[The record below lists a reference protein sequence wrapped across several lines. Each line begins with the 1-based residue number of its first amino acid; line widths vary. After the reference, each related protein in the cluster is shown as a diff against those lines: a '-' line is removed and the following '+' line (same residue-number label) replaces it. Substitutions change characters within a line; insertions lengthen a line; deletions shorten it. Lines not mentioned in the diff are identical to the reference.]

1 MPGRINETYD
11 QMHDYDIASYKVDF
25 ENMRLIITACSGKG
39 DICDIIFTGLL
50 AHKFENVGRQN
61 ILFDIC
67 NISTARFLDEYKDEL
82 PDWLTYMFPINAKDS
97 IECKKM
103 LARNKYKVYEI
114 NSSIGLCG
122 FVIVQAIE
130 IINRQV
136 IE

>member
-67 NISTARFLDEYKDEL
+67 NDTVPSQNWTIGQNND
-82 PDWLTYMFPINAKDS
+82 IVH
-97 IECKKM
+97 KKT
-103 LARNKYKVYEI
+103 R
-114 NSSIGLCG
+114 CH
-122 FVIVQAIE
+122 F
-130 IINRQV
+130 
-136 IE
+136 